1 MSAVHSA
8 DQVRQAEHAHERL
21 LADGTLMMRAS
32 HGLAV
37 TVARGMRERLGGVAG
52 RRVVILAGTGSNGGD
67 ALHAGALL
75 VARGADVRALAIGER
90 AHDGGAAALR
100 RAGGRVEP
108 WSADSCTTL
117 ANADVVIDGILGIGA
132 SGGLREP
139 LAAVVDQANGVGAWR
154 VAADIPTGV
163 DPDTGA
169 VGGIAFRADA
179 TVTFA
184 ALKPG
189 LLVAPGKQYAGDVR
203 VVDIGIGDSL
213 GAPVAR
219 TFEAV
224 DLASVIDGPQFDDYK
239 YRRGVTG
246 IAAGSA
252 QYRGAGLLCA
262 SAALAGRTGM
272 IVVLDRGDGLAE
284 DVIRQHPEAVRT
296 DEVDHERVT
305 AWACGPGFVGT
316 TEDHATVEAVLRTAL
331 PVVLDAGAL
340 TVLAE
345 RADLRDLLRTRPA
358 PSVLTPHEGEFLRL
372 GGRLGQDRIASARD
386 LSARMHAVVLL
397 KGPGTIICAPDG
409 TCLIDRAGTPALA
422 TAGSGDVL
430 TGCIASLLAAAAAR
444 RSVSSDPAAA
454 RVAAAGCWLHG
465 MAGRL
470 AQEAGSVS
478 ASMIAGALVRVQ
490 GPYREQ
496 SEHGAS

>member
-1 MSAVHSA
+1 
-8 DQVRQAEHAHERL
+8 
-21 LADGTLMMRAS
+21 
-32 HGLAV
+32 
-37 TVARGMRERLGGVAG
+37 
-52 RRVVILAGTGSNGGD
+52 
-67 ALHAGALL
+67 
-75 VARGADVRALAIGER
+75 
-90 AHDGGAAALR
+90 
-100 RAGGRVEP
+100 
-108 WSADSCTTL
+108 
-117 ANADVVIDGILGIGA
+117 
-132 SGGLREP
+132 
-139 LAAVVDQANGVGAWR
+139 
-154 VAADIPTGV
+154 
-163 DPDTGA
+163 
-169 VGGIAFRADA
+169 
-179 TVTFA
+179 
-184 ALKPG
+184 
-189 LLVAPGKQYAGDVR
+189 
-203 VVDIGIGDSL
+203 
-213 GAPVAR
+213 
-219 TFEAV
+219 
-224 DLASVIDGPQFDDYK
+224 
-239 YRRGVTG
+239 
-246 IAAGSA
+246 
-252 QYRGAGLLCA
+252 
-262 SAALAGRTGM
+262 
-272 IVVLDRGDGLAE
+272 
-284 DVIRQHPEAVRT
+284 
-296 DEVDHERVT
+296 
-305 AWACGPGFVGT
+305 
-316 TEDHATVEAVLRTAL
+316 VEAVLRTAL

-444 RSVSSDPAAA
+444 RSVSSDPTAA

-470 AQEAGSVS
+470 AQEAGSVT